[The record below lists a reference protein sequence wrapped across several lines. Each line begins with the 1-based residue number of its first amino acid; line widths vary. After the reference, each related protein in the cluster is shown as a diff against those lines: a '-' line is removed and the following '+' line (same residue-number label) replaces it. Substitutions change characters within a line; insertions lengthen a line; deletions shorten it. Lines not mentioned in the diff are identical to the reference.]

1 VGIVS
6 SSEGRKYAVTV
17 GDPIR
22 VLCVDNHPL
31 VCKGV
36 AFILAN
42 QDDMQLVGEAHS
54 GRQAVEAFRTLE
66 PDVTLMDLRMPDLDG
81 IEATKRIIGHAPDA
95 KVIAL
100 TTYGGDQEIHRAFAA
115 GVRGYILKETLHAE
129 VLQAIRAVH
138 SGKRIIPSAV
148 AERLS
153 EHLPQVALTKR
164 EVQILK
170 LVGDGLGNKEIGGV
184 LGNASGTIRMHLQH
198 IFRKLQ
204 ASDRAHAVT
213 IAIKRGIFYH
223 DDR

>member
-1 VGIVS
+1 MT
-6 SSEGRKYAVTV
+6 TV
-17 GDPIR
+17 DPIR
-22 VLCVDNHPL
+22 VLCVDDHPL

-42 QDDMQLVGEAHS
+42 QEDMRLVGEAHS
-54 GRQAVEAFRTLE
+54 GRQAVEAFLTLA

-81 IEATKRIIGHAPDA
+81 IEATKRIIRHAPDA

-100 TTYGGDQEIHRAFAA
+100 TTYGGDQEIYRALAA
-115 GVRGYILKETLHAE
+115 GVRSYILKETLHAE

-138 SGKRIIPSAV
+138 SGKRVIPSAV

-170 LVGDGLGNKEIGGV
+170 LVGEGLGNKEIGGA

-198 IFRKLQ
+198 IFRKLR

>member
-1 VGIVS
+1 MTIA
-6 SSEGRKYAVTV
+6 K
-17 GDPIR
+17 PIR

-42 QDDMQLVGEAHS
+42 QEDMRLVGEAHS
-54 GRQAVEAFRTLE
+54 GRQAVEAFLTLS

-81 IEATKRIIGHAPDA
+81 IEATKRSIGHAPDA

-100 TTYGGDQEIHRAFAA
+100 TTYGGDQEIYRALAA

-138 SGKRIIPSAV
+138 SGKRVIQSAV

-153 EHLPQVALTKR
+153 EHLPQVVLTKR

-170 LVGDGLGNKEIGGV
+170 LVGEGLGNKEIGGA

-198 IFRKLQ
+198 IFRKLR
-204 ASDRAHAVT
+204 ASDRAHAIT

>member
-1 VGIVS
+1 
-6 SSEGRKYAVTV
+6 VTIIE
-17 GDPIR
+17 PIR

-42 QDDMQLVGEAHS
+42 QEDMQLVGEAHS
-54 GRQAVEAFRTLE
+54 GRQAVDAFLALR

-81 IEATKRIIGHAPDA
+81 IEATKRILSLAPEA

-100 TTYGGDQEIHRAFAA
+100 TTYGGDQEIYRALAA

-138 SGKRIIPSAV
+138 SGKRVIPSDV
-148 AERLS
+148 AERLT
-153 EHLPQVALTKR
+153 EYLPQIALTKR
-164 EVQILK
+164 EVEILK
-170 LVGDGLGNKEIGGV
+170 LVGEGLGNKEIGGA

-198 IFRKLQ
+198 IFRKLR

-213 IAIKRGIFYH
+213 IAIKRGIFHH
-223 DDR
+223 DHR

>member
-1 VGIVS
+1 
-6 SSEGRKYAVTV
+6 VTV
-17 GDPIR
+17 RDPIR

-42 QDDMQLVGEAHS
+42 QEDMQLVGEAHS
-54 GRQAVEAFRTLE
+54 GRQAVEAFRTLN

-81 IEATKRIIGHAPDA
+81 IEATKRIIGHSPNA

-100 TTYGGDQEIHRAFAA
+100 TTYGGDQEIHRALSA

-138 SGKRIIPSAV
+138 SGKRVIPSAV

-153 EHLPQVALTKR
+153 EHLPQVALTNR
-164 EVQILK
+164 EVEILK
-170 LVGDGLGNKEIGGV
+170 LVGEGLGNKEIGGA

-198 IFRKLQ
+198 IFRKLR

>member
-1 VGIVS
+1 MTIV
-6 SSEGRKYAVTV
+6 K
-17 GDPIR
+17 PIR

-36 AFILAN
+36 AFLLAN
-42 QDDMQLVGEAHS
+42 QEDMQLVGEAHN
-54 GRQAVEAFRTLE
+54 GHQAVEAFRNLD

-81 IEATKRIIGHAPDA
+81 IEATKRILSVVPDA

-100 TTYGGDQEIHRAFAA
+100 TTYGGDQEIYRALAA

-129 VLQAIRAVH
+129 VLQAIRAVY
-138 SGKRIIPSAV
+138 SGKRVLPPEV

-153 EHLPQVALTKR
+153 EHLPQIALTKR

-170 LVGDGLGNKEIGGV
+170 LVGEGLGNKEIGGA

-198 IFRKLQ
+198 IFRKLR

>member
-1 VGIVS
+1 VTIV
-6 SSEGRKYAVTV
+6 K
-17 GDPIR
+17 PIR

-36 AFILAN
+36 AFLLAN
-42 QDDMQLVGEAHS
+42 QEDMQLVGEAHN
-54 GRQAVEAFRTLE
+54 GHQAVEAFRNLD

-81 IEATKRIIGHAPDA
+81 IEATKRILSVVPDA

-100 TTYGGDQEIHRAFAA
+100 TTYGGDQEIYRALAA

-129 VLQAIRAVH
+129 VLQAIRAVY
-138 SGKRIIPSAV
+138 SGKRVLPPEV

-153 EHLPQVALTKR
+153 EHLPQIALTKR

-170 LVGDGLGNKEIGGV
+170 LVGEGLGNKEIGGA

-198 IFRKLQ
+198 IFRKLR